1 MNKQAKSVVR
11 ACRRIVKQVR
21 KDNYFSATI
30 RANFTIELDK
40 FDSKKGYYLI
50 IVRDRR
56 VGRTVGDY
64 YLSNRYRLRVDWLN
78 VRTPFFESDLW
89 KMVNDVLTD
98 MIEYEAKEARAAAQ
112 KKVATR

>member
-21 KDNYFSATI
+21 KDDYFSATI
-30 RANFTIELDK
+30 RANFTIELEK

-50 IVRDRR
+50 IVRDRHVAR
-56 VGRTVGDY
+56 DNCY
-64 YLSNRYRLRVDWLN
+64 LLSNRGRFRVDWLN
-78 VRTPFFESDLW
+78 VQTPFFKSDLW

-98 MIEYEAKEARAAAQ
+98 MIEYEAKEACAAAQ
-112 KKVATR
+112 KEITTGK